1 MEDEASSMVSNA
13 KFNFAAETSDSGN
26 SNYPLRASKRARHEI
41 TNIASSSSSS
51 ARSKGVVPQQ
61 NGHWGA
67 QIYANHQ
74 RIWLGTFKSEKEAAM
89 AYDSAA
95 IKLRSGDSHRNFPWS
110 DQNIQEPN
118 FQNLYTTE
126 DVLNMIRDGSYQAKF
141 AEYINIVSESKDGVM
156 LGSNVSR
163 NLVLNGDVQFSC
175 MQLFQKELTPSD
187 VGKLNR
193 LVIPK
198 KYAVKYFPY
207 ICENDQVGGNGVEDI
222 ELVFYDKLMRTWK
235 FRYCY
240 WRSSQS
246 FVFTRGWNRFV
257 KEKKLREKDIIT
269 FYTCECPA
277 AAGGGENFDG
287 QNFFLI
293 DVNHYNDHDDDD
305 HGEQSNCINTEG
317 NLVFNKLGFSSNIGT
332 THEDLQQVELE
343 LELELNLGKNFN
355 CRIESGNSQLDEENE
370 ALSGNNVEGKRI
382 VTLFGVQIN

>member
-1 MEDEASSMVSNA
+1 MEEEVSNMVLNTKLNVA
-13 KFNFAAETSDSGN
+13 AAETSYSGN
-26 SNYPLRASKRARHEI
+26 NYALRASKRSRHD
-41 TNIASSSSSS
+41 NSASLT
-51 ARSKGVVPQQ
+51 RFKGVVPQQ

-95 IKLRSGDSHRNFPWS
+95 IKLRSGDSHRNFPWT
-110 DQNIQEPN
+110 DLNIQEPN

-126 DVLNMIRDGSYQAKF
+126 DVLNMIRDGSYEAKF
-141 AEYINIVSESKDGVM
+141 ADFVKILSRKDGK
-156 LGSNVSR
+156 LGTNLNK
-163 NLVLNGDVQFSC
+163 NLVHGDIQFSC
-175 MQLFQKELTPSD
+175 IQLFQKELTPSD

-198 KYAVKYFPY
+198 KYAVKHFPY
-207 ICENDQVGGNGVEDI
+207 ICENDQQSLVGGGVEDI

-257 KEKKLREKDIIT
+257 KENKLRESDTIT
-269 FYTCECPA
+269 FYTCECP
-277 AAGGGENFDG
+277 GGEKNV

-293 DVNHYNDHDDDD
+293 DVNYN
-305 HGEQSNCINTEG
+305 GKQSCNNEEK
-317 NLVFNKLGFSSNIGT
+317 VFNRLESSS
-332 THEDLQQVELE
+332 THQDNLSV
-343 LELELNLGKNFN
+343 ELELNLGKNYN
-355 CRIESGNSQLDEENE
+355 CRVDNSNTRFNEDKAVNGFESSH
-370 ALSGNNVEGKRI
+370 NVEEKRI
-382 VTLFGVQIN
+382 TLFGVQIN